1 VSRRAW
7 EAALAEH
14 RDALEGFL
22 RVAGEAPEA
31 RWTAAAKQ
39 GAWSP
44 SEVAEHLSLTYEAV
58 LGELDGGPP
67 VAPRARGWQQA
78 VFRWTILPHILFHRT
93 FPVRVRAPREVRPA
107 ERAVTPGGREAGLRR
122 LRSLGE
128 TFGGRVAGLADRDA
142 RTVAHPY
149 FGPISLRRAVRF
161 AAAHIEHHTR
171 QINV

>member
-1 VSRRAW
+1 VSLRAW
-7 EAALAEH
+7 DAALAEH
-14 RDALEGFL
+14 REALEGFL
-22 RVAGEAPEA
+22 RVAREAPEA
-31 RWTAAAKQ
+31 RWTAAARE

-67 VAPRARGWQQA
+67 LAPRARVWQQTL
-78 VFRWTILPHILFHRT
+78 FRWIILPHILFHRT
-93 FPVRVRAPREVRPA
+93 VPVRVRAPREVRPA
-107 ERAVTPGGREAGLRR
+107 KRTGTPAGREVGLQR

-128 TFGGRVAGLADRDA
+128 TFESRVAGLADRDA
-142 RTVAHPY
+142 RTVGHPY

-171 QINV
+171 QIKV